1 MIEDDSKYP
10 TIKSNNRIG
19 QKIRRIRE
27 YRDLSQDSVALEMG
41 MSPSGY
47 SRIER
52 DEVSVT
58 VDKLARLADILK
70 VSLID
75 LVSPEE
81 SIVFNNYGTAK
92 DQSFSTING
101 STDTEKIEQLYKEQI
116 NLLQQEVSYLR
127 EIVNSLTKQPKA

>member
-1 MIEDDSKYP
+1 MIEDNSKYP
-10 TIKSNNRIG
+10 TLKTNGRIG

-27 YRDLSQDSVALEMG
+27 YRDLSQDSVAMEMG

-92 DQSFSTING
+92 DNSFSTING
-101 STDTEKIEQLYKEQI
+101 STDTEKIEQLYQEQI

-127 EIVNSLTKQPKA
+127 GIVNTLTKST

>member
-1 MIEDDSKYP
+1 MIEDKSKYP
-10 TIKSNNRIG
+10 TLKTNGRIG

-27 YRDLSQDSVALEMG
+27 YRDLSQDSVAMEMG

-92 DQSFSTING
+92 DQSFSTITG
-101 STDTEKIEQLYKEQI
+101 SVDTEKIEQLYKEQI
-116 NLLQQEVSYLR
+116 QLLQQEVNYLR

>member
-1 MIEDDSKYP
+1 MNDDNSKYSSAR
-10 TIKSNNRIG
+10 TNGRIG

-27 YRDLSQDSVALEMG
+27 YRDLSQDSVAMEMG

-92 DQSFSTING
+92 DNSFSTING
-101 STDTEKIEQLYKEQI
+101 ALDIEKIEQLYKDQI
-116 NLLQQEVSYLR
+116 NHLQQEVNYLR
-127 EIVNSLTKQPKA
+127 GIVNTLTKST

>member
-1 MIEDDSKYP
+1 MIEDNSKYP
-10 TIKSNNRIG
+10 TLKTNGRIG

-27 YRDLSQDSVALEMG
+27 YRDLSQDSVAMEMG

-52 DEVSVT
+52 DEVSIT
-58 VDKLARLADILK
+58 VDKLNRLAEILK
-70 VSLID
+70 VSLLD

-92 DQSFSTING
+92 DNSFSTING

-127 EIVNSLTKQPKA
+127 GIVNTLTKST

>member
-27 YRDLSQDSVALEMG
+27 YRDLSQDSVAMEMG

>member
-1 MIEDDSKYP
+1 MIEDNSKYP
-10 TIKSNNRIG
+10 TLKTNGRIG

-27 YRDLSQDSVALEMG
+27 YRDLSQDSVAMEMG

-52 DEVSVT
+52 DEVSIT
-58 VDKLARLADILK
+58 VDKLNRLAEILK
-70 VSLID
+70 VSLLD

-92 DQSFSTING
+92 DNSFSTING
-101 STDTEKIEQLYKEQI
+101 ALDIEKIEQLYKDQI
-116 NLLQQEVSYLR
+116 NHLQQEVNYLR
-127 EIVNSLTKQPKA
+127 GVINTLTKST

>member
-1 MIEDDSKYP
+1 MVAL
-10 TIKSNNRIG
+10 G

-27 YRDLSQDSVALEMG
+27 YRDLSQDSVAMEMG

-52 DEVSVT
+52 DEVSIT
-58 VDKLARLADILK
+58 VDKLNRLADILK
-70 VSLID
+70 VSLLD

-92 DQSFSTING
+92 DNSFSTING

-127 EIVNSLTKQPKA
+127 GIVNTLTKSA

>member
-1 MIEDDSKYP
+1 MIEDNSKYP
-10 TIKSNNRIG
+10 TLKTNGRIG

-27 YRDLSQDSVALEMG
+27 YRDLSQDSVAMEMG

-52 DEVSVT
+52 DEVSIT
-58 VDKLARLADILK
+58 VDKLNRLAEILK
-70 VSLID
+70 VSLLD

-101 STDTEKIEQLYKEQI
+101 STDTEKIELLYKEQI

-127 EIVNSLTKQPKA
+127 EIVNTLTKSA

>member
-1 MIEDDSKYP
+1 MIEDNSKYP
-10 TIKSNNRIG
+10 TLKTNGRIG

-27 YRDLSQDSVALEMG
+27 YRDLSQDSVAMEMG

-58 VDKLARLADILK
+58 VDKLTRLADILK

-92 DQSFSTING
+92 DQSFSTITS

-116 NLLQQEVSYLR
+116 QLLQQEVNYLR